1 MRFILLFVLL
11 VGCSVEPTPHTTP
24 KPDPLVERCVQSR
37 MERIVWESILD
48 DTQNRWTDKAQ
59 EKKAEELRLQLQNL
73 PESELRLYWLEQQRA
88 VKRVQS
94 ELSTRKK

>member
-1 MRFILLFVLL
+1 MFFLR

-24 KPDPLVERCVQSR
+24 KTDTRVERCVKSR

-94 ELSTRKK
+94 ELSIRKK